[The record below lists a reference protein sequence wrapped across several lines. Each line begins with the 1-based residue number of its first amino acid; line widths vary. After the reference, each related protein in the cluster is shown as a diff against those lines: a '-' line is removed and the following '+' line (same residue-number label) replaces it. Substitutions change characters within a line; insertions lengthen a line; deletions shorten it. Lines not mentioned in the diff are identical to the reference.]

1 MILIEI
7 SLTYFK
13 VFKAALKTISSSF
26 FITVGLGIKM
36 LKRVLGNSFPKIFGK
51 VKGGMDVHASDGLRQ
66 IPNFESSLTGTIG

>member
-51 VKGGMDVHASDGLRQ
+51 VKGMDVHASDGLRQ
-66 IPNFESSLTGTIG
+66 IPNFASSLTGTIG